1 MIRSPLDLITAAQ
14 DAGEVRRALY
24 PPVTTLGERR
34 PDAGGTRS
42 APFSLACP
50 REDVTRFVISPTL
63 SRPGATELVPDY
75 VQGPSS
81 TATEPRAPPAAR
93 LIRRGG
99 GRSRAGSVAT
109 LTSRPSRYSHRA
121 SAPTIQVPC
130 ASVSAPP
137 GSSAGSGSAIGT
149 ARSGPASNSIAF

>member
-63 SRPGATELVPDY
+63 SRPRATELGPHY

-81 TATEPRAPPAAR
+81 TATEPRARPAAPAAPAGR
-93 LIRRGG
+93 LTWGVG
-99 GRSRAGSVAT
+99 GRSRAGS
-109 LTSRPSRYSHRA
+109 
-121 SAPTIQVPC
+121 
-130 ASVSAPP
+130 
-137 GSSAGSGSAIGT
+137 
-149 ARSGPASNSIAF
+149 